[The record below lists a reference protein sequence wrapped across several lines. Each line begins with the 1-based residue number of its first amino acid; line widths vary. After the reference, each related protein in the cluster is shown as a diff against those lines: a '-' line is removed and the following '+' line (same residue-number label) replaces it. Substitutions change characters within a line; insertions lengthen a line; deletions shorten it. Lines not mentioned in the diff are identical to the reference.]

1 MWAFESKKPG
11 RSSASSPKTIPMRN
25 TWFSSLE
32 LWPNFVY
39 PTCPGRSHVAVVVTI
54 SVARRD
60 RGPPRGRGL
69 GPNRSRI
76 VDVSGGGRSGRL
88 ARADQSGGGSQGGI
102 GIRFDVQGALS

>member
-1 MWAFESKKPG
+1 
-11 RSSASSPKTIPMRN
+11 
-25 TWFSSLE
+25 
-32 LWPNFVY
+32 
-39 PTCPGRSHVAVVVTI
+39 VAVVVTI

-102 GIRFDVQGALS
+102 GIRFDVQGALSWEVCKWPTRGLLVADVPTGTVDATTPFTLW